1 MKRLAFTALIAA
13 AVTISCTNKGQTA
26 PADGSDSL
34 APDSAAIA
42 EVPADTTPKPMFVF
56 SHDHG
61 KIQMIYWA
69 DVDANDTLQDG
80 ICRNA
85 AAYTN
90 LIDNGKILKLKY
102 TGELLKNPDGE
113 KMYGG
118 EIHGNPKIPAPGLL
132 YAMADPKQ
140 SGRSWGMNVV
150 VTDSY
155 LATRKLVNIK
165 SFGYD
170 SHKRLPANVI
180 KQLEAQYKMKAEAS
194 KLCASSDRYTY
205 GTVQFQGPWKTVEE
219 YGQKRQVALA
229 LEVITDGDK
238 VYSLPVEGYYSP
250 GEGSTWNADD
260 GGEYLPSDVTLF
272 EGPEGL
278 EIAYVHGAPESITVG
293 MMYVRD
299 GQLKQQQYEIYHSM
313 VDERDPLWKK
323 DIAKLRQLYLN
334 YDRNANKAYPLTK
347 WCYVDIDMDGK
358 DEIWLRN
365 SDNLH
370 GAFFLRQ
377 GDDFKLITVETDKL
391 RPAFTERKDGI
402 GYINIYG
409 SRGANLMW
417 QEVIGLKDSKIVKR
431 LTITDM
437 DGDIIEATLN
447 GKTIQKWEAAN
458 LLDVLPDVRKVYDYW
473 TDIEEK

>member
-1 MKRLAFTALIAA
+1 
-13 AVTISCTNKGQTA
+13 
-26 PADGSDSL
+26 
-34 APDSAAIA
+34 
-42 EVPADTTPKPMFVF
+42 
-56 SHDHG
+56 
-61 KIQMIYWA
+61 
-69 DVDANDTLQDG
+69 
-80 ICRNA
+80 
-85 AAYTN
+85 
-90 LIDNGKILKLKY
+90 
-102 TGELLKNPDGE
+102 
-113 KMYGG
+113 
-118 EIHGNPKIPAPGLL
+118 
-132 YAMADPKQ
+132 
-140 SGRSWGMNVV
+140 
-150 VTDSY
+150 
-155 LATRKLVNIK
+155 
-165 SFGYD
+165 
-170 SHKRLPANVI
+170 
-180 KQLEAQYKMKAEAS
+180 
-194 KLCASSDRYTY
+194 
-205 GTVQFQGPWKTVEE
+205 
-219 YGQKRQVALA
+219 
-229 LEVITDGDK
+229 
-238 VYSLPVEGYYSP
+238 
-250 GEGSTWNADD
+250 
-260 GGEYLPSDVTLF
+260 
-272 EGPEGL
+272 
-278 EIAYVHGAPESITVG
+278 
-293 MMYVRD
+293 
-299 GQLKQQQYEIYHSM
+299 M

-417 QEVIGLKDSKIVKR
+417 QEVIGLRDSKIVKR